1 MDSSSSSHSAG
12 GGGKGQKSQEKRR
25 WRWRI
30 DCLQLPSLAR
40 VGRREKNRGE
50 MSQKSPSKFN
60 GAWYY
65 FFREEEEKYR
75 RREGKDGGFKKTS
88 NGKFPRMGNRVE
100 GAEMC
105 SFGLYARSVQIMP
118 SHSQPY
124 FQFLVSPFPR
134 SRNWRL
140 GSDDDYDDKRGRMDL
155 ERRGRKGREKTL
167 ISAES
172 SFLFRPPLENRTEGR
187 GRILRV

>member
-1 MDSSSSSHSAG
+1 MPPAFLPGAGRPQRKKIEEKCLKKAPQSLMARGITFSAKRKKNIG
-12 GGGKGQKSQEKRR
+12 GG
-25 WRWRI
+25 
-30 DCLQLPSLAR
+30 
-40 VGRREKNRGE
+40 RER
-50 MSQKSPSKFN
+50 MVAS
-60 GAWYY
+60 
-65 FFREEEEKYR
+65 
-75 RREGKDGGFKKTS
+75 KKTL
-88 NGKFPRMGNRVE
+88 NGKFPRMANRVE
-100 GAEMC
+100 GAGRC

-140 GSDDDYDDKRGRMDL
+140 GSDDDDDDKRGRMDL